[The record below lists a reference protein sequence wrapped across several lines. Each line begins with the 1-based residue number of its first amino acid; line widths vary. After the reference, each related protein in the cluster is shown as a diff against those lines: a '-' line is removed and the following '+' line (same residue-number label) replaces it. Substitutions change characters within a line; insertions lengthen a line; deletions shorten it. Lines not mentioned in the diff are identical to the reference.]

1 MVTVV
6 YRSSS
11 SFYLLKTRQKC
22 NKICKTVTGHTRLD
36 DHLSNI
42 LRPTIISLV
51 VTRVVH
57 AAIGLAAD
65 LLVLRRTELLVYTY

>member
-11 SFYLLKTRQKC
+11 SFYLLKTRQ
-22 NKICKTVTGHTRLD
+22 NHKICKTVTGHTRLD